1 MWGIFSK
8 IFGSSKVIDNSM
20 SAIDKVFYT
29 DEEKAENKAHL
40 LKLYEPFKLAQRL
53 LALTFAIPF
62 VLTFLMAAIG
72 FYCFGVDQ
80 EKALTV
86 MKWNID
92 TLGEPVFWIMV
103 FYFAGGASEGLIS
116 KFKTIKK

>member
-1 MWGIFSK
+1 MFGLISK
-8 IFGSSKVIDNSM
+8 IFGSESVIDNSM
-20 SAIDKVFYT
+20 KAIDKVFFT

-62 VLTFLMAAIG
+62 VLVFLVAAIG
-72 FYCFGVDQ
+72 FFCFGA
-80 EKALTV
+80 EKEAALTI
-86 MKWNID
+86 MQWNVD

-103 FYFAGGASEGLIS
+103 FYFAGGASEGLVNRIKS
-116 KFKTIKK
+116 KK